1 MARGVPGQIT
11 NNSAPFETESMV
23 LEKSNAPF
31 GVVLV
36 SDEDGVCRLPDKD
49 NILKQGASTGVA
61 AGILLRE
68 KEGHQP
74 CNEPLK
80 SPIGS
85 GEVEYAK
92 EKQVV
97 SLMKQGS
104 GFVKTE
110 TAVKRNDAV
119 FYRVT
124 SSDVGNL
131 GALRNDADNGKA
143 IKLNGAVFL
152 HSAEAGD
159 IVEVAVNLNIV
170 QESY

>member
-1 MARGVPGQIT
+1 MRGVPGQIT
-11 NNSAPFETESMV
+11 NNSAPFETESMI

-36 SDEDGVCRLPDKD
+36 SDTDGVCRLPDKA
-49 NILKQGASTGVA
+49 NVLAKGASTGVA
-61 AGILLRE
+61 VGILLRE
-68 KEGHQP
+68 KEGHNA

-80 SPIGS
+80 APIGS

-97 SLMKQGS
+97 SLMKQGTV
-104 GFVKTE
+104 FVRTE
-110 TAVKRNDAV
+110 TAVKRNNAV

-124 SSDVGNL
+124 SSDIGNL
-131 GALRNDADNGKA
+131 GAIRGDADDGKA
-143 IKLNGAVFL
+143 IKLNGAVFM
-152 HSAEAGD
+152 HTADAGEV
-159 IVEVAVNLNIV
+159 VEVSLNLNRV